1 MADRGLCTREEIPA
15 EVKWAIEDL
24 YKNDDEWEADFT
36 RLKEHLPE
44 LSAYEGRLGESA
56 QTLLSMQRL
65 CDKMN
70 MLAEK
75 VYVYANQRLHENT
88 DNAVYQN
95 LASRAQSLL
104 VEMSERTSYIEP
116 EIMGLPEGTIEKYLQ
131 ENGELR
137 VYGQYF
143 ENMIRQKA
151 HVLPGE
157 MEKLLASAGELAESP
172 KDIFS
177 MFNNADIRFPK
188 ITGEDDTDV
197 EVTHGRFISLLQ
209 SKDQRV
215 RKDAFEALYG
225 VYEKFRNTLAA
236 TYRAN
241 VKQEVF
247 FARARRYGSDLEAAL
262 DGSHIP
268 VSVYDNLI
276 QVVHEHLPLMHRYV
290 KIRKK
295 LLGLDELHM
304 YDLYTPMTENS
315 GEHFSFE
322 DAKKTVL
329 EGLAPMGEEYLSHL
343 KDGFEHGWIDV
354 YENQGKRSGA
364 YSWGAYGT
372 HPYVLLN
379 YQGTLNDVFTLA
391 HEMGHALHSWYSD
404 ETQPYI
410 YAGYRIFVAEVAS
423 TCNEA
428 LLIHHLLKK
437 AKDPK
442 NKAYLINYFLEQFR
456 TTLYRQTMFAEFE
469 KITHGL
475 QEAGEAL
482 TAERLCSIYYDL
494 NKAYFGED
502 ICIDRQIEMEWARI
516 PHFYTPFYVYQ
527 YATGFSAAIALS
539 GKILREGEAA
549 VEQYKKFL
557 KGGSSMYPLELLRLA
572 GVDMEQKKP
581 VEDALQVF
589 SEYLDEMERLA

>member
-15 EVKWAIEDL
+15 EAKWAIEDL

-116 EIMGLPEGTIEKYLQ
+116 EIMELPEGTIEKYLQ

-276 QVVHEHLPLMHRYV
+276 HVVHEHLPLMHRYV

-442 NKAYLINYFLEQFR
+442 TKAYLINYFLEQFR

-494 NKAYFGED
+494 NKAYFGEN

-516 PHFYTPFYVYQ
+516 PRPSSTTNINAEFVPVMQNTRPPDLE
-527 YATGFSAAIALS
+527 SASVSS
-539 GKILREGEAA
+539 GQSCLR
-549 VEQYKKFL
+549 
-557 KGGSSMYPLELLRLA
+557 GSNCR
-572 GVDMEQKKP
+572 
-581 VEDALQVF
+581 
-589 SEYLDEMERLA
+589 SERCEHDRSVSSGSIWKNNRQL

>member
-15 EVKWAIEDL
+15 EAKWAIEDL

-116 EIMGLPEGTIEKYLQ
+116 EIMELPEGTIEKYLQ

-276 QVVHEHLPLMHRYV
+276 HVVHEHLPLMHRYV

-442 NKAYLINYFLEQFR
+442 TKAYLINYFLEQFR

-494 NKAYFGED
+494 NKAYCGEN

>member
-247 FARARRYGSDLEAAL
+247 FARARRYGSDLEGAL

-276 QVVHEHLPLMHRYV
+276 HVVHEHLPLMHRYV

>member
-276 QVVHEHLPLMHRYV
+276 HVVHEHLPLMHRYV

-295 LLGLDELHM
+295 LLGLDE
-304 YDLYTPMTENS
+304 
-315 GEHFSFE
+315 
-322 DAKKTVL
+322 
-329 EGLAPMGEEYLSHL
+329 
-343 KDGFEHGWIDV
+343 
-354 YENQGKRSGA
+354 
-364 YSWGAYGT
+364 
-372 HPYVLLN
+372 
-379 YQGTLNDVFTLA
+379 
-391 HEMGHALHSWYSD
+391 
-404 ETQPYI
+404 
-410 YAGYRIFVAEVAS
+410 
-423 TCNEA
+423 
-428 LLIHHLLKK
+428 
-437 AKDPK
+437 
-442 NKAYLINYFLEQFR
+442 
-456 TTLYRQTMFAEFE
+456 
-469 KITHGL
+469 
-475 QEAGEAL
+475 
-482 TAERLCSIYYDL
+482 
-494 NKAYFGED
+494 
-502 ICIDRQIEMEWARI
+502 
-516 PHFYTPFYVYQ
+516 
-527 YATGFSAAIALS
+527 
-539 GKILREGEAA
+539 
-549 VEQYKKFL
+549 
-557 KGGSSMYPLELLRLA
+557 
-572 GVDMEQKKP
+572 
-581 VEDALQVF
+581 
-589 SEYLDEMERLA
+589 